1 MIEDNLFYDDI
12 EDQENEETEENE
24 EDMNEQM
31 NIELDNIPNMYIFK
45 MIVKIKEM
53 R

>member
-31 NIELDNIPNMYIFK
+31 NIELDNIPNNVYNSK
-45 MIVKIKEM
+45 
-53 R
+53 